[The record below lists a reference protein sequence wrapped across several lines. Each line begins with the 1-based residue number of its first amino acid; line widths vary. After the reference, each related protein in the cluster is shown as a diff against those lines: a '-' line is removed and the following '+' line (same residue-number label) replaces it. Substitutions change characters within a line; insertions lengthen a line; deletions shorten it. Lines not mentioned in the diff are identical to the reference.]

1 MLERPA
7 RRKGIANLARK
18 VTLSE
23 IRIGKRDP
31 IPYALE
37 ADWLVGAAGFE
48 PLHLRIKF
56 AKTLSSGREK
66 SNMRISS
73 KVVVPPPCQ
82 KKSQAM
88 TRPLSSGTRHVR
100 P

>member
-1 MLERPA
+1 MNHC
-7 RRKGIANLARK
+7 I
-18 VTLSE
+18 SE
-23 IRIGKRDP
+23 SNS
-31 IPYALE
+31 
-37 ADWLVGAAGFE
+37 
-48 PLHLRIKF
+48 LRL
-56 AKTLSSGREK
+56 LSSGREK

-100 P
+100 PETGLAGSRDSEFFHARVGRKGATTFFRNDWLSGANRASVLRYA

>member
-1 MLERPA
+1 VEETHGFYVTRWRPDS
-7 RRKGIANLARK
+7 LA
-18 VTLSE
+18 
-23 IRIGKRDP
+23 
-31 IPYALE
+31 
-37 ADWLVGAAGFE
+37 GAAGFE

-82 KKSQAM
+82 KKV
-88 TRPLSSGTRHVR
+88 SGDDQTAFERTRHVR
-100 P
+100 PETGLAGSRDSEFSMFGYAANQQ